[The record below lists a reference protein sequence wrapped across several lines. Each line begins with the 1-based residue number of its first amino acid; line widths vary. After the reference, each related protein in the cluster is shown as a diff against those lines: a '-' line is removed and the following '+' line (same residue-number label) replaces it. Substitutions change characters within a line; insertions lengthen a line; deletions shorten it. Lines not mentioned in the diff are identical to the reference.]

1 MKRAL
6 LVTGLLL
13 ALAACSGHT
22 VHRLEVDLLSFLPQD
37 SRQGTL
43 NLTQAS
49 VQVPEDP
56 AGQEVG
62 VPGVEAL
69 VDARFRVQ
77 AELENTGATSASLSL
92 EVRLGPKEDTNL
104 YDGNG
109 DIRVSAQTITLN
121 PGEKG
126 TLSLDLTLKEGDP
139 GYDLVKS
146 GAFRVGAQLSLS
158 GEQVAYQI
166 TQAEVVLRFRLFN
179 LIP

>member
-1 MKRAL
+1 MKRVL

-22 VHRLEVDLLSFLPQD
+22 VHRLEVDLLTFLPQD

-43 NLTQAS
+43 DLAQAS

-56 AGQEVG
+56 AGQEV
-62 VPGVEAL
+62 VIPGVEAL
-69 VDARFRVQ
+69 VDARFAVQ
-77 AELENTGATSASLSL
+77 AELENTGTTPVTLSL

-109 DIRVSAQTITLN
+109 DIQVSAQTISLD
-121 PGEKG
+121 PSEKG

-146 GAFRVGAQLSLS
+146 GAFRVGARLSLS
-158 GEQVAYQI
+158 GEQVAYQL
-166 TQAEVVLRFRLFN
+166 TQAEVVLRLRLFN

>member
-6 LVTGLLL
+6 LMTGLLL

-37 SRQGTL
+37 SSQGTL
-43 NLTQAS
+43 DLTQAS

-56 AGQEVG
+56 AGQEVII
-62 VPGVEAL
+62 PGVEAL
-69 VDARFRVQ
+69 EEVRISVE
-77 AELENTGATSASLSL
+77 AELENTGTSSANLSL

-104 YDGNG
+104 YDDNG
-109 DIRVSAQTITLN
+109 DIQVSAKTITLD
-121 PGEKG
+121 PGQQG
-126 TLSLDLTLKEGDP
+126 TLSLDLTLKAGDP

-146 GAFRVGAQLSLS
+146 GAFRVGARLSFS
-158 GEQVAYQI
+158 GEQVAYQL
-166 TQAEVVLRFRLFN
+166 TQAEVVLRLKLFN